1 MAYCGL
7 RGICDIPHSS
17 FFPRIGFV
25 FIINT
30 DDEVDG
36 MNDAGVALW
45 RAFNYIADEHDV
57 SQAFI
62 SITHVSL
69 CTRHN
74 FFITYSGFLW
84 YFFFFVILTFIEAMV
99 KVNTYDEFNSC
110 NAQLRYIMLSPIYI
124 LYN

>member
-17 FFPRIGFV
+17 SFPRIGFV

-30 DDEVDG
+30 DDEVNG

-45 RAFNYIADEHDV
+45 RAFNYIAEEHDV
-57 SQAFI
+57 SQAFV

-69 CTRHN
+69 CMRHN
-74 FFITYSGFLW
+74 FFTTYSGFLC
-84 YFFFFVILTFIEAMV
+84 FAVFFVTLKFIKTMV
-99 KVNTYDEFNSC
+99 EVNTDDEFDSC
-110 NAQLRYIMLSPIYI
+110 NSQLKCIILSPLYV